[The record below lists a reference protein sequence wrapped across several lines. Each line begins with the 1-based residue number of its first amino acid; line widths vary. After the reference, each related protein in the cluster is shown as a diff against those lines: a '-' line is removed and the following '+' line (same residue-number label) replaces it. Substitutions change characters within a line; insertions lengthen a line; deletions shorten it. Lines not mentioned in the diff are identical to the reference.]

1 MAGTRP
7 AMTIDANSALQ
18 KLPIRMPMG
27 TALAIPATTQADITR
42 RRRSFN
48 AYEASAHHDGAI
60 SVGCP
65 AAKE

>member
-27 TALAIPATTQADITR
+27 TVLAMPATIEADIAR
-42 RRRSFN
+42 RRTYFN
-48 AYEASAHHDGAI
+48 AYGASAHHDGAI